1 MAAFVATNVWKH
13 GVQEAVIPSPARS
26 QVRPGQTA
34 STASTASFAKPLLAL
49 GVAARVATRRKKVK
63 CNAKMSRRDLLAA
76 APAAVA
82 PVPAPA
88 QAAQA
93 AQARPQRLAL
103 QVPNFGV
110 GAWAWGDRLFW
121 GYNEKQDQE
130 LREGFDACIKGGVKL
145 FDTAEIYGPGRSEE
159 LLGTFLRESGAKDVQ
174 VATKFAAFPW
184 KLDRQDAV
192 KACKGSLE
200 RLGMD
205 SIDIYQIHFPSV
217 WKNEV
222 FWDGLGDCYEQGLVK
237 AVGVSNYGSSAVR
250 AISKT
255 LGERGIP
262 LTSNQIQYS
271 LLYRYPELNGM
282 KETCDELGVKILA
295 YSPLALGALTG
306 KWTPSTPPSGPRAA
320 ISDKLQKDAAWPGL
334 LDAMK
339 DVAQQHGPETT
350 LSQVAIAWCIAKGT
364 TPIPGVRNV
373 RQAQDNIRATQLK
386 LSANEVQALDSAA
399 AKVSGFLSP
408 EATPFNS
415 LSRSMDTKQAMYEA

>member
-1 MAAFVATNVWKH
+1 
-13 GVQEAVIPSPARS
+13 AR
-26 QVRPGQTA
+26 RC
-34 STASTASFAKPLLAL
+34 
-49 GVAARVATRRKKVK
+49 AARVKRRAHV
-63 CNAKMSRRDLLAA
+63 SRRELLSA
-76 APAAVA
+76 APVAAPLLGLSTTA
-82 PVPAPA
+82 DA
-88 QAAQA
+88 QTAA
-93 AQARPQRLAL
+93 RL
-103 QVPNFGV
+103 QVPSFGV

-121 GYNEKQDQE
+121 GYDEKQDLE
-130 LREGFDACIKGGVKL
+130 IRAGFDACIKGGVKL

-159 LLGTFLRESGAKDVQ
+159 LLGQFLRESGAKDVQ

-184 KLDRQDAV
+184 KLDRSEVV

-282 KETCDELGVKILA
+282 KATCDELGVKILA

-306 KWTPSTPPSGPRAA
+306 KWSDQAPSGPRGA
-320 ISDKLQKDAAWPGL
+320 IAEKLMKDDQWQGL

-339 DVAQQHGPETT
+339 DVAGQHGPETT

-373 RQAQDNIRATQLK
+373 RQAEDNLRALQLK
-386 LSANEVQALDSAA
+386 LSSSEVEALDGAA
-399 AKVSGFLSP
+399 AKVSGFL
-408 EATPFNS
+408 TPQDGPFGKF
-415 LSRSMDTKQAMYEA
+415 LSESKDTKQRMFDA

>member
-1 MAAFVATNVWKH
+1 MAAFVANSGAWGR
-13 GVQEAVIPSPARS
+13 GVPHTVYAHSPQRIVKAP
-26 QVRPGQTA
+26 PGHSA
-34 STASTASFAKPLLAL
+34 SSKPLLATL
-49 GVAARVATRRKKVK
+49 GVVAACGAVTKRTKVTKVK
-63 CNAKMSRRDLLAA
+63 CRAKMSRRDLLAA

-82 PVPAPA
+82 PVMPGAPA
-88 QAAQA
+88 QAAA
-93 AQARPQRLAL
+93 KAL

-121 GYNEKQDQE
+121 GYDEKQDLE

-159 LLGTFLRESGAKDVQ
+159 LLGKFLRESGAKDVQ

-184 KLDRQDAV
+184 KLDRQDVV

-320 ISDKLQKDAAWPGL
+320 LSDKLQKDAAWPGL

-339 DVAQQHGPETT
+339 DVAKQHGPDTT

-373 RQAQDNIRATQLK
+373 RQAQDNIKATKLK
-386 LSANEVQALDSAA
+386 LSKNEVQALDSAA
-399 AKVSGFLSP
+399 AKVSSFLSP
-408 EATPFNS
+408 EASPFNN
-415 LSRSMDTKQAMYEA
+415 LSRSLDTKIAMYEA

>member
-1 MAAFVATNVWKH
+1 MINPPKTKFH
-13 GVQEAVIPSPARS
+13 DQHDPRRSARKAP
-26 QVRPGQTA
+26 RREQT
-34 STASTASFAKPLLAL
+34 ST
-49 GVAARVATRRKKVK
+49 
-63 CNAKMSRRDLLAA
+63 
-76 APAAVA
+76 
-82 PVPAPA
+82 
-88 QAAQA
+88 
-93 AQARPQRLAL
+93 
-103 QVPNFGV
+103 QVPSFGV

-121 GYNEKQDQE
+121 GYESWDAGKGGKGGM
-130 LREGFDACIKGGVKL
+130 GFDACIKGGVKL

-159 LLGTFLRESGAKDVQ
+159 LLGQFLRESGAKDVQ

-184 KLDRQDAV
+184 KLDRSEVWGRSASEPVLVLVLLEWVV

-282 KETCDELGVKILA
+282 KATCDELGVKILA

-306 KWTPSTPPSGPRAA
+306 KWSDQAPSGPRGA
-320 ISDKLQKDAAWPGL
+320 IAEKLMKDDQWQGL

-339 DVAQQHGPETT
+339 DVAGQHGPETT

-373 RQAQDNIRATQLK
+373 RQAEERPDRCGAAPKVGMRQHWSCFVGSAPMSWLQQGVEDYFVCLGSILEVANIVVEIDWIDFQ
-386 LSANEVQALDSAA
+386 SI
-399 AKVSGFLSP
+399 
-408 EATPFNS
+408 
-415 LSRSMDTKQAMYEA
+415 